1 MIQLKKINKIYD
13 GLAGKVHA
21 LKNVDLSIEEG
32 EKVVIIGKSGS
43 GKSTLLNVISGID
56 RPESGEIM
64 IKGES
69 LNTLNESRLAQWR
82 GKNIG
87 IVFQFYQ
94 LLPTL
99 SAMDN
104 VLFAMDLVS
113 VIPANKR
120 KERAAHLL
128 DQVGLGHK
136 LKKFP
141 NELSGGEVQRVAIAR
156 ALANDPPILIADE
169 PTGNLDTATGNQI
182 YHLFNRLSAQGKTLI
197 IVTHENIS
205 ERNFDR
211 VIHITDGILQHE
223 NIPA

>member
-1 MIQLKKINKIYD
+1 
-13 GLAGKVHA
+13 
-21 LKNVDLSIEEG
+21 
-32 EKVVIIGKSGS
+32 
-43 GKSTLLNVISGID
+43 
-56 RPESGEIM
+56 M